1 MVAVSKMTR
10 CLFYADLGCVLP
22 DSVWLIRKLILSN
35 GLFGSVARV
44 ATCLCAVMNDN
55 RGFGRFCFSG
65 KPAVIFPALSV
76 IFLNFI
82 VLPQP
87 RPACSLLCFLA
98 LHLVLIFSLFVSL
111 PRCLSLFLFLLAS
124 PPLRC
129 QHFTVD
135 IQLLAGHSIVIP
147 FRAAPFSAG
156 PQTAIQI
163 TSSAGFRVAA
173 LQNVVF
179 KHFWGHHL
187 I

>member
-98 LHLVLIFSLFVSL
+98 LHLVLIFFTFCLTASLSISFFVSA
-111 PRCLSLFLFLLAS
+111 CLAS
-124 PPLRC
+124 PSLSTLHC
-129 QHFTVD
+129 
-135 IQLLAGHSIVIP
+135 GHP
-147 FRAAPFSAG
+147 
-156 PQTAIQI
+156 I
-163 TSSAGFRVAA
+163 TRRS
-173 LQNVVF
+173 
-179 KHFWGHHL
+179 
-187 I
+187 